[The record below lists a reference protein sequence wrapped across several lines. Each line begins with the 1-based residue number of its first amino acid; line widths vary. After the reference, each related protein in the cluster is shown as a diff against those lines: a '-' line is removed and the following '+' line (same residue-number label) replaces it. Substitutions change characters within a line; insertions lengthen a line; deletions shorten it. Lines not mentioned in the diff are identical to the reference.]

1 MTVKEL
7 KERLKGY
14 PDDMLVVT
22 EDITVWVRKDVPE
35 PDSVSDFDFIHPSI
49 CKTAHEKSLYESYE
63 HIEKRV
69 KENGEQWS
77 SDCGEDYFKDY
88 ETVKFKPKADCNIE
102 VTEKY
107 REVVLVIGELN
118 SKVDYLDIEHFDE
131 NRCLESVLLIS

>member
-22 EDITVWVRKDVPE
+22 EDITVCVGKDVSE
-35 PDSVSDFDFIHPSI
+35 LDSVSDHDFIRPSI
-49 CKTAHEKSLYESYE
+49 CTTAHEKSLYENYE

-69 KENGEQWS
+69 KENGEKWS
-77 SDCGEDYFKDY
+77 PDCGEDYFKDC

-102 VTEKY
+102 VTEKF
-107 REVVLVIGELN
+107 REAVLVIGEWN
-118 SKVDYLDIEHFDE
+118 RKVDYPDIEHFDE